1 MRQCKGAIERIFNWF
16 WKGLIKMKPIENEMI
31 AESRKRKSDAEM
43 QNETNKLSP
52 SKFHAHLD
60 I

>member
-1 MRQCKGAIERIFNWF
+1 
-16 WKGLIKMKPIENEMI
+16 MKPIENEMI